1 MTANLGMLAEVA
13 LGGGDR
19 PRCGNAI
26 YGAFGRDFESEDGRR
41 VMIVAITQRQWTS
54 LVAAAEIGH
63 HVAVACVGTTA
74 LRRMPHRSMIDG
86 FRAKAHRSVIN

>member
-1 MTANLGMLAEVA
+1 MLYRLSELVHAWGPFRLFDYITVRAILAGVA
-13 LGGGDR
+13 QHGRVEGRHQRRALSAGGD
-19 PRCGNAI
+19 
-26 YGAFGRDFESEDGRR
+26 
-41 VMIVAITQRQWTS
+41 
-54 LVAAAEIGH
+54 VAAAEIGH